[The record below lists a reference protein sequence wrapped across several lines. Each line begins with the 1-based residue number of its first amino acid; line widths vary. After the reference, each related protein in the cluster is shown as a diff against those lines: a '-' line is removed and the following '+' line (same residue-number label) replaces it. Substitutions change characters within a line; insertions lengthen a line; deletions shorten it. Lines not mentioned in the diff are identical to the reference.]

1 MRGKTH
7 LKPLM
12 KYMNKYFKKHTG
24 KHMYI
29 MWIFFF
35 LQLMNTE
42 FDIISQARNPCKINL
57 AKYNH
62 NTMEFITFGP
72 GYFVVWLKF

>member
-1 MRGKTH
+1 
-7 LKPLM
+7 
-12 KYMNKYFKKHTG
+12 
-24 KHMYI
+24 MYI

-72 GYFVVWLKF
+72 GYFVVCFKFWCRSFCLENTYSEKIE